1 VSFVDWN
8 ASGTLDPGEG
18 MAGFEIQLTS
28 AGNPVPV
35 IVITDANGF
44 YSFPGLS
51 DGSYTVCE
59 IQQSAYPLTVPAG
72 ASACSSG
79 GLGFTFSV
87 AFGFGFQID
96 FGHLAPAL

>member
-8 ASGTLDPGEG
+8 LNGRPDLGEG
-18 MAGFEIQLTS
+18 IPGFEIQLTS
-28 AGNPVPV
+28 AANPAPV
-35 IVITDANGF
+35 SVITNADGF

-59 IQQSAYPLTVPAG
+59 IQQVAWLLTTPAG

-79 GLGFTFSV
+79 GLGFTFPV

-96 FGHLAPAL
+96 FGHQPAL